1 MNAVLRRRLDMAT
14 RVRDF
19 LRAHKTDVV
28 GEGLGLAKLEELVQ
42 RADGLVARQR
52 AGIAAARASALQ
64 REGIRDTLQTA
75 LLRYL
80 KAVSQAAANEN
91 SDLVAQFQMPH
102 LNVSHRVFVAAVRGL
117 LGKAKEQKDLLV
129 SHGMQ
134 PSLLDDL
141 EAAVVELEKTLE
153 VTRAGRRDHTGATAD
168 LEAVA
173 AEIAQQVRVLDG
185 LMRYR
190 FRTNAELMGE
200 WAGVRN
206 VLGPFRAKVQQEPGG
221 PAGGSQTP
229 KAA

>member
-1 MNAVLRRRLDMAT
+1 MDKVLRGRLDMAT

-19 LRAHKTDVV
+19 LRAHKVDVV

-52 AGIAAARASALQ
+52 AGIAATRAATLQ

-80 KAVSQAAANEN
+80 KAVSQAAATEN
-91 SDLVAQFQMPH
+91 SDLLAQFQMPH
-102 LNVSHRVFVAAVRGL
+102 VNVSHRVFVAAARGL
-117 LGKAKEQKDLLV
+117 LTKATEQKDLLV

-134 PSLLDDL
+134 PSLLEDLGATLAEFEQTL
-141 EAAVVELEKTLE
+141 EAS
-153 VTRAGRRDHTGATAD
+153 RAGRREHVGARAD
-168 LEAVA
+168 LDAVA
-173 AEIAQQVRVLDG
+173 AEIVKQVRVLDG

-190 FRTNAELMGE
+190 FRNNADLMGE
-200 WAGVRN
+200 WASVRN
-206 VLGPFRAKVQQEPGG
+206 VLGPFRSKGQKPPES
-221 PAGGSQTP
+221 PAGGSQAP

>member
-1 MNAVLRRRLDMAT
+1 MASGEVQSSSQSTHGPGACKPGVCMNKVLQRRLDMAT

-52 AGIAAARASALQ
+52 AGIAARAATLQ
-64 REGIRDTLQTA
+64 REGISDTLQTA

-80 KAVSQAAANEN
+80 KAVSQAAASEN

-117 LGKAKEQKDLLV
+117 VAKATEQKDLLV

-141 EAAVVELEKTLE
+141 GATLNEFEQTLE
-153 VTRAGRRDHTGATAD
+153 VSRTGRRDHMGATAE

-173 AEIAQQVRVLDG
+173 
-185 LMRYR
+185 
-190 FRTNAELMGE
+190 
-200 WAGVRN
+200 
-206 VLGPFRAKVQQEPGG
+206 
-221 PAGGSQTP
+221 S
-229 KAA
+229 

>member
-42 RADGLVARQR
+42 RADGLVAQQR

-75 LLRYL
+75 LLQYL

-91 SDLVAQFQMPH
+91 TELVAQFQMPH

-141 EAAVVELEKTLE
+141 DASVVEFEKTLE
-153 VTRAGRRDHTGATAD
+153 VSRTGRRDHMGATAD

-173 AEIAQQVRVLDG
+173 AEIARQVRVLDG

-206 VLGPFRAKVQQEPGG
+206 VLGPIRTKVQQEPGA

>member
-1 MNAVLRRRLDMAT
+1 MNKVLQRRLDMAT

-52 AGIAAARASALQ
+52 AGIAARAATLQ
-64 REGIRDTLQTA
+64 REGISDTLQTA

-80 KAVSQAAANEN
+80 KAVSQAAASEN

-117 LGKAKEQKDLLV
+117 VAKATEQKDLLV

-141 EAAVVELEKTLE
+141 GATLNEFEQTLE
-153 VTRAGRRDHTGATAD
+153 VSRAGRRDHMGATAD

-173 AEIAQQVRVLDG
+173 AEIAKLVRVLDG

-190 FRTNAELMGE
+190 FRSNAELMGE

-206 VLGPFRAKVQQEPGG
+206 VLGPFRSKVQQEPAS
-221 PAGGSQTP
+221 PAGGQTP